1 MADKKN
7 AKTTEKKQPSKEL
20 AKSGDDVFNVVNL
33 VSKADAPKGEISNK
47 TKDGR

>member
-7 AKTTEKKQPSKEL
+7 EKKQPSKEV
-20 AKSGDDVFNVVNL
+20 AKSGDDVFNVVKL
-33 VSKADAPKGEISNK
+33 IAKAEPPKGEISNK